1 MSIDYLKQAVDVS
14 SAKLVMMEIVMETRY
29 IKVDLPEMNRLSEPA
44 EAIRRGELVAFPTET
59 VYGLGADALN
69 PNAVLSIFTAKGRP
83 NDNPLIVHIAELDM
97 LKPLVAEI
105 RPEVLRLILAFW
117 PGPLTIV
124 LQKSSVIPPEI
135 TAGLDTVAIRM
146 PDHPIAL
153 ELIKRAGVPIAAPSA
168 NRSGKPSPT
177 LAEHVMQDMSG
188 RISWVIDGGPC
199 RVGLESTV
207 LDMSDDIPT
216 ILRPGGITPEMI
228 QQVTGIVQLDTG
240 LIDGKSTEKPK
251 SPGMKYTHYAPKGEV
266 IVVSGEQKKVSR
278 WINQSAQRDEE
289 AGMKVVVLAAVE
301 HLSDYRVNLCKAL
314 GAAENLKEIAMNIF
328 RLFRDCDQVGAEK
341 IYVEAIP
348 KTGIGLAVMNRLE
361 KAAGGKVVK
370 VE

>member
-1 MSIDYLKQAVDVS
+1 
-14 SAKLVMMEIVMETRY
+14 METKY
-29 IKVDLPEMNRLSEPA
+29 IKVAPQELNRLTEPA

-69 PNAVLSIFTAKGRP
+69 PDAVLSIFKAKGRP
-83 NDNPLIVHIAELDM
+83 GDNPLIVHIAQPDM
-97 LKPLVAEI
+97 LKPLVTEI
-105 RPEVLRLILAFW
+105 KPQARKLISAFW
-117 PGPLTIV
+117 PGPLTII
-124 LQKSSVIPPEI
+124 LQKSPIVPPEV

-177 LAEHVMQDMSG
+177 LAEHVLEDMQG
-188 RISWVIDGGPC
+188 RISWIIDGGPC

-207 LDMSDDIPT
+207 IDMTGDIPT

-228 QQVTGIVQLDTG
+228 ERVTGVVRLDTG
-240 LIDGKSTEKPK
+240 MIDGKSTEKPK
-251 SPGMKYTHYAPKGEV
+251 SPGMKYTHYAPDGEV
-266 IVVSGEQKKVSR
+266 IVVSGEPEKVSQ
-278 WINQSAQRDEE
+278 WINRSVQKDQEDRK
-289 AGMKVVVLAAVE
+289 KVVVLAAAE
-301 HLSDYRVNLCKAL
+301 HLSRYAVPSVIAF
-314 GAAENLKEIAMNIF
+314 GAAESPEEIATNIF
-328 RLFRDCDQVGAEK
+328 RLFRDCDRLKADK

-348 KTGIGLAVMNRLE
+348 RAGIGIAVMNRLE
-361 KAAGGKVVK
+361 KAAGGKIVK

>member
-1 MSIDYLKQAVDVS
+1 MP
-14 SAKLVMMEIVMETRY
+14 SANSVIVEIVMETKY
-29 IKVDLPEMNRLSEPA
+29 IKVAPQELNNLAEPA

-69 PNAVLSIFTAKGRP
+69 PDAVLSIFKAKGRP
-83 NDNPLIVHIAELDM
+83 NDNPLIVHIADPDM
-97 LKPLVAEI
+97 LRPLVAEI
-105 RPEVLRLILAFW
+105 KPEVKKLLSAFW

-124 LQKSSVIPPEI
+124 LQKSPIVPMEV

-177 LAEHVMQDMSG
+177 LAEHVMEDMAG
-188 RISWVIDGGPC
+188 RISWIIDGGPC

-207 LDMSDDIPT
+207 LDMTGDIPT

-228 QQVTGIVQLDTG
+228 EQVAGMVRLDSG

-251 SPGMKYTHYAPKGEV
+251 SPGMKYTHYAPNGEV
-266 IVVSGEQKKVSR
+266 IVVSGEPEKVFR
-278 WINQSAQRDEE
+278 WINQSVQKDEE
-289 AGMKVVVLAAVE
+289 AGKKVFVLAAAE
-301 HLSDYRVNLCKAL
+301 HLSQYAIHCGIAF
-314 GAAENLKEIAMNIF
+314 GAAESPEEIAMNIF
-328 RLFRDCDQVGAEK
+328 RLFRDCDRLEADK

-348 KTGIGLAVMNRLE
+348 RAGIGLAVMNRLE
-361 KAAGGKVVK
+361 KAAGGKIVK

>member
-1 MSIDYLKQAVDVS
+1 MG
-14 SAKLVMMEIVMETRY
+14 METKT
-29 IKVDLPEMNRLSEPA
+29 IKVGPTELNRLSEPA

-69 PNAVLSIFTAKGRP
+69 PEAVLSIFKAKGRP
-83 NDNPLIVHIAELDM
+83 NDNPLIVHIAETDM
-97 LKPLVAEI
+97 LKPLIAEMK
-105 RPEVLRLILAFW
+105 PEAQKLISAFW

-124 LQKSSVIPPEI
+124 FQKSAAVPPEV
-135 TAGLDTVAIRM
+135 TAGLDSVAIRM
-146 PDHPIAL
+146 PDHPLAL

-177 LAEHVMQDMSG
+177 LAEHVLEDMSG
-188 RISWVIDGGPC
+188 RISWIIDGGPC

-207 LDMSDDIPT
+207 LDMTGDIPT

-228 QQVTGIVQLDTG
+228 EQLIGKVRLDAG

-266 IVVSGEQKKVSR
+266 IVVSGGSDRVSQ

-289 AGMKVVVLAAVE
+289 AGKRVVVLATAE
-301 HLSDYRVNLCKAL
+301 HLSHYAVHSGIAF
-314 GAAENLKEIAMNIF
+314 GAAGNPEEIAMNIF
-328 RLFRDCDQVGAEK
+328 RLFRDCDRLEADK

-348 KTGIGLAVMNRLE
+348 RDGIGLAIMNRLE
-361 KAAGGKVVK
+361 KAAGGKIVK